1 MPDTIRTQFLASTFR
16 ISSLY
21 YWLMHAI
28 NFQYK
33 NQISKCSFYH
43 LFSFIFLLYTS
54 FLPWRITATLL
65 AYCPILCLYSYC
77 LFAWH
82 PLPMPS
88 PSHHLPTFS
97 FVFVS
102 PAYHTAWHIIGP
114 QDCVE
119 WIKACRHIK
128 YYMLCYILYYFILY
142 TYIYYGPLRFSRI
155 QSYQARNKFGVE
167 NWEKI

>member
-1 MPDTIRTQFLASTFR
+1 MLLTFSIKIKFLNAVF
-16 ISSLY
+16 I
-21 YWLMHAI
+21 I
-28 NFQYK
+28 
-33 NQISKCSFYH
+33 
-43 LFSFIFLLYTS
+43 FSHFLLYTS

-65 AYCPILCLYSYC
+65 TYCPGCLYSYC

-82 PLPMPS
+82 TLPMPC

-102 PAYHTAWHIIGP
+102 PAYHTAWHIIGL

-128 YYMLCYILYYFILY
+128 YYMLCYVWYYFILY
-142 TYIYYGPLRFSRI
+142 NIHIYIYIMVHWDSLGFRTTRQETDLGLKTGKRFRGMWV
-155 QSYQARNKFGVE
+155 GV
-167 NWEKI
+167 